1 MQVNQ
6 WRLDANAAGRM
17 DEACLTT
24 PSDDQVDKID
34 IVPARKVFNQEGQG
48 DIQGIPPALLA
59 ISSCKASKI

>member
-48 DIQGIPPALLA
+48 DIQRIHPRFIGDLEL
-59 ISSCKASKI
+59 